1 MAIIKDSYTALIM
14 ETSSKAIDRKLLRA
28 SSPQEEISLTYP
40 IAQKNQRGSRLKA
53 SISWFVLGKP

>member
-1 MAIIKDSYTALIM
+1 M

-28 SSPQEEISLTYP
+28 SSPQEEISLTCP